1 MSDSTNQ
8 PNKMPID
15 HEGEPEE
22 KLPYSPP
29 KLYQH
34 GKINEVTLTTTFGTL
49 FDGGMSPSNKDISLH
64 LLWYLPFGFL
74 GASMFC

>member
-8 PNKMPID
+8 PDKITIEN
-15 HEGEPEE
+15 EGEPEA

-34 GKINEVTLTTTFGTL
+34 GKINEVTFTTIVATG
-49 FDGGMSPSNKDISLH
+49 FDGFPNFTDFSLH
-64 LLWYLPFGFL
+64 VLWYLPFGFL
-74 GASMFC
+74 GALTFC